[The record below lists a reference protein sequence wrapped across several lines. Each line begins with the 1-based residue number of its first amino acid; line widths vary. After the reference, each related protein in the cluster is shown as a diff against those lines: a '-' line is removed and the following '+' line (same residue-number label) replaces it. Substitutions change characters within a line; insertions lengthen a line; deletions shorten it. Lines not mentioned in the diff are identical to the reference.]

1 MGYGDLIS
9 RSHACMCFSLWAFS
23 PSTYSEFLSLQ
34 FDVLFVEAALDL
46 FQNME
51 TTLMYKFIQYTNFY
65 FKYLILST
73 RICNKNL
80 NVYKII
86 FRDKYLK

>member
-1 MGYGDLIS
+1 
-9 RSHACMCFSLWAFS
+9 
-23 PSTYSEFLSLQ
+23 
-34 FDVLFVEAALDL
+34 
-46 FQNME
+46 
-51 TTLMYKFIQYTNFY
+51 MYKFIQYTNFY

-86 FRDKYLK
+86 FRDKYLKWKCKYNYNVMILFPWKY